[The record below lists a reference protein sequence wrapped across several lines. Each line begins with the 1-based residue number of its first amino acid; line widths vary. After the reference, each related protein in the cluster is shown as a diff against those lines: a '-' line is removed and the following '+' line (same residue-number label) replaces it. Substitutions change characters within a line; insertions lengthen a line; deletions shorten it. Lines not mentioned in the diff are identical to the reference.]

1 MQAGERVL
9 RGDYLSMKVYTF
21 QRDRSQVVHGVVP
34 LRAPLGDAILDQIFG
49 GGMRLLCQRE
59 TASGPGVLSETLRP
73 MIFVTC
79 RRCLRHQ

>member
-1 MQAGERVL
+1 MR
-9 RGDYLSMKVYTF
+9 VYTF
-21 QRDRSQVVHGVVP
+21 QRDRSTVVHGVVP
-34 LRAPLGDAILDQIFG
+34 LLTPIGSALLDSVFG